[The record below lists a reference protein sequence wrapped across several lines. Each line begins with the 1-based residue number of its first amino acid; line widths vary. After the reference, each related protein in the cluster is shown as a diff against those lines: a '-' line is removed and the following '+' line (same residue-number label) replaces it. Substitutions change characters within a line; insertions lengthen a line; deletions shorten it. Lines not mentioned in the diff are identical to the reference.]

1 MGSEMCIRDSAKPLK
16 NLYFSNHFID
26 FGVEIA
32 NLMPN
37 IKPKG

>member
-1 MGSEMCIRDSAKPLK
+1 KYCFIPAIAKPLK